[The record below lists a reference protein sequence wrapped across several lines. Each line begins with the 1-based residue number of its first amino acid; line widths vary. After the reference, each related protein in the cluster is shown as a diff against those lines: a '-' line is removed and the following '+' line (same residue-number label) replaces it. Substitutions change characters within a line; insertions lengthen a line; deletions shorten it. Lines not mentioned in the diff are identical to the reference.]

1 MPSALENVRK
11 ISRFSNSSRSA
22 RLFAGKLPV
31 SLIENDEP
39 GCARHDP
46 PDAVHRESGSGR
58 VVRRAQKNKMRR
70 VPGDRVDESVHVVLE
85 ALRQRNLDHVGSL
98 NPGRLAIDEKAR
110 RRRERDASRV
120 QDRKGGILRSSSDP
134 LPTRMPSAGQSKAV
148 AKCRANLRLPRC
160 RVAEKWDFPHT
171 LFELGADRSG
181 RSQRIL
187 VLIQFHRCRVRVEL
201 VGGERPHAG
210 QDQRCWVVLHRLGRH
225 VSNRI
230 AGGRSVTQVPTYRA

>member
-148 AKCRANLRLPRC
+148 ANAARI
-160 RVAEKWDFPHT
+160 
-171 LFELGADRSG
+171 SG
-181 RSQRIL
+181 
-187 VLIQFHRCRVRVEL
+187 CPG
-201 VGGERPHAG
+201 VG
-210 QDQRCWVVLHRLGRH
+210 
-225 VSNRI
+225 
-230 AGGRSVTQVPTYRA
+230 